1 MNNGKAIEYK
11 LLGDNM
17 AKKAKEKI
25 KPSFFSRCL
34 SKILVLTVI
43 TLVALITLKSN
54 ADLRN
59 AVYKK
64 VFQNNMSFAKI
75 NEVYKKYFGSSL
87 PLADN
92 VTADTQL
99 VSAEKIEYSDISKY
113 KDGAKLTVK
122 ENYVVPTMDSG
133 LIIFAGKKDDY
144 GNTIIV
150 QRPDNVEVWYANL
163 KEVNVSLYDYIKKG
177 EILGETEGKT
187 LYMVFTKEGKAL
199 DYQKYI

>member
-1 MNNGKAIEYK
+1 MLVHFEYK

-17 AKKAKEKI
+17 AKKTKAKEK
-25 KPSFFSRCL
+25 PSRFSRYL
-34 SKILVLTVI
+34 SRFLVLVVI
-43 TLVALITLKSN
+43 TLVTLITLKSN
-54 ADLRN
+54 PDLRN
-59 AVYKK
+59 KVYKT

-99 VSAEKIEYSDISKY
+99 VSAEKLEYSDISKY

-122 ENYVVPTMDSG
+122 ENYVVPAMDSG
-133 LIIFAGKKDDY
+133 LIIFAGEKDNY
-144 GNTIIV
+144 GNTIII
-150 QRPDNVEVWYANL
+150 QRPDNIEVWYANL

-177 EILGETEGKT
+177 EILGETKDKT

>member
-1 MNNGKAIEYK
+1 
-11 LLGDNM
+11 M
-17 AKKAKEKI
+17 AKKTKGKE

-34 SKILVLTVI
+34 SKVLVLVVI
-43 TLVALITLKSN
+43 TLVTLITLKSN
-54 ADLRN
+54 PSLRN
-59 AVYKK
+59 EVYKK

-92 VTADTQL
+92 VTADTEL
-99 VSAEKIEYSDISKY
+99 VSSAQIEYSDISKY

-122 ENYVVPTMDSG
+122 ENYVVPALDSG

-150 QRPDNVEVWYANL
+150 QRPDNVEVWYAGL

-177 EILGETEGKT
+177 KIIGEAKDKT

>member
-1 MNNGKAIEYK
+1 V
-11 LLGDNM
+11 
-17 AKKAKEKI
+17 AKKNKVKE

-34 SKILVLTVI
+34 SKALVLVVI
-43 TLVALITLKSN
+43 TLVTLITLKSN
-54 ADLRN
+54 PNLRN
-59 AVYKK
+59 EVYKK

-92 VTADTQL
+92 VTASTEL
-99 VSAEKIEYSDISKY
+99 VSSTKIEYSDISKY

-122 ENYVVPTMDSG
+122 ENYVVPALDSG

-150 QRPDNVEVWYANL
+150 QRPDNVEVWYAGL

-177 EILGETEGKT
+177 EIIGETKDKT

>member
-1 MNNGKAIEYK
+1 
-11 LLGDNM
+11 M
-17 AKKAKEKI
+17 AKKTKAKEK
-25 KPSFFSRCL
+25 PSRFSRYL
-34 SKILVLTVI
+34 SRFLVLVVI
-43 TLVALITLKSN
+43 TLVTLITLKSN
-54 ADLRN
+54 PDLRN
-59 AVYKK
+59 KVYKT

-99 VSAEKIEYSDISKY
+99 VSAEKLEYSDISKY

-122 ENYVVPTMDSG
+122 ENYVVPAMDSG
-133 LIIFAGKKDDY
+133 LIIFAGEKDSY
-144 GNTIIV
+144 GNTIII
-150 QRPDNVEVWYANL
+150 QRPDNIEVWYANL

-177 EILGETEGKT
+177 EILGETKDKT